1 MKKSI
6 CLHFWIPHRAIGRH
20 ASLESARAASELG
33 ISHVW
38 LDVQSTEDI
47 SSINEITRTSAIGV
61 VAVMEESSL
70 IDEVLKIGISGIALR
85 PYAVKELLGHR
96 DALSAKGCTVY
107 LMCCME
113 SHEGSASE
121 PALDQRTSGEFLS
134 RLNELAHGHEQLK
147 KAGVQDLFLHLMHPD
162 PVVFFNASRMMKER
176 TGARTIVSLSP
187 HRGREKNLLKNA
199 LRLGSLFYEGIGE
212 ALLLQVSSG
221 QSFSEE
227 GMLEAVELS
236 KRVLGLC
243 RLFPTGYR
251 IISCPT
257 CGRCRMD
264 LLKMTVEIDRKL
276 KALVERYNQEGKK
289 LEDVGGIAVAVMGCN
304 VNGPGEARNA
314 DIGIAGRKNKTGI
327 LFKNGEAFK
336 TLPENR
342 LVDELMAHTEALI
355 DCKFKFSR
363 S

>member
-1 MKKSI
+1 VEKSI
-6 CLHFWIPHRAIGRH
+6 TLHFFLPHRAIGSH
-20 ASLESARAASELG
+20 TSLESAQAASELG
-33 ISHVW
+33 VSHVW
-38 LDVQSTEDI
+38 LDVQSSEDI
-47 SSINEITRTSAIGV
+47 PFINEISRTLSIGV
-61 VAVMEESSL
+61 VASAGETQL
-70 IDEVLKIGISGIALR
+70 IEEVLKIGVSGIAVR
-85 PYAVKELLGHR
+85 PFFVKELLGYR
-96 DALSAKGCTVY
+96 DLLLAKGCSVY
-107 LMCCME
+107 LCM
-113 SHEGSASE
+113 GSFENSVAE
-121 PALDQRTSGEFLS
+121 PALDQRTPQEFLS
-134 RLNELAHGHEQLK
+134 RLNELARGHEALK
-147 KAGVQDLFLHLMHPD
+147 KAGVEDLFVHLTHPD
-162 PVVFFNASRMMKER
+162 PVVLFNASRMMKER
-176 TGARTIVSLSP
+176 YGARHIVSLSP
-187 HRGREKNLLKNA
+187 HRGREKNLLVNA

-212 ALLLQVSSG
+212 ALLLQASSWER
-221 QSFSEE
+221 FRKE
-227 GMLEAVELS
+227 GVQEAVELS
-236 KRVLGLC
+236 KRVLGSC

-264 LLKMTVEIDRKL
+264 LLKMTVQIDRKL

-355 DCKFKFSR
+355 DCKFKSSR
-363 S
+363 C